1 MEIRTSK
8 KLKLIKG
15 LTMSLKFGL
24 YLVEQGIIT
33 CDQFCGLV
41 KIQQESKSAV
51 GTIAIQK
58 NLMTIRQ
65 VAKVLEHLET
75 IGTKTFVEV
84 AIEMDFLDQAD
95 GIKLQQLDQLSR
107 PTIRQIIVNVG
118 LMNQRQIGMLFEH
131 HERVQNRL
139 RDQYRKSRSENT
151 KPTKPVPAPATP
163 RRPKFQQRPVEVS
176 QHHTSN
182 I

>member
-1 MEIRTSK
+1 
-8 KLKLIKG
+8 
-15 LTMSLKFGL
+15 MSLKFGL

-65 VAKVLEHLET
+65 VASVLEHLET
-75 IGTKTFVEV
+75 VGSKTFVEV
-84 AIEMDFLDQAD
+84 AIEMDFLDRAD

-131 HERVQNRL
+131 HQRVQTRL
-139 RDQYRKSRSENT
+139 RDKYRNARNKSA
-151 KPTKPVPAPATP
+151 KPTTPAPATP

-176 QHHTSN
+176 QQHASGF
-182 I
+182 

>member
-1 MEIRTSK
+1 
-8 KLKLIKG
+8 
-15 LTMSLKFGL
+15 MSLKFGL

-65 VAKVLEHLET
+65 VASVLEHLET
-75 IGTKTFVEV
+75 VGSKTFVEA
-84 AIEMDFLDQAD
+84 AIEMDFLDRAD
-95 GIKLQQLDQLSR
+95 GIKLQQLDRLSR

-118 LMNQRQIGMLFEH
+118 LMNQRQVGMLFEH
-131 HERVQNRL
+131 HERVQTRL
-139 RDQYRKSRSENT
+139 RDKYRKSRSQKTNT
-151 KPTKPVPAPATP
+151 TTPKPTAP

-176 QHHTSN
+176 QRQSSSF
-182 I
+182 